1 MWKDSKNDTRK
12 KMSSQLYNKVKE
24 NIKIANDSE
33 ESYLIRSL
41 LREELEKIRNL
52 LNREFDIDTKI
63 WKLQRQ
69 EFSNNDEN

>member
-1 MWKDSKNDTRK
+1 
-12 KMSSQLYNKVKE
+12 MSSQLYNKVKE